1 MPDPQLLDV
10 VLTCALL
17 HLLGVLDWDNVEVA
31 LRRRL
36 SAVVSVRAEL
46 GYLGLDQVLEILL
59 LLREI
64 LVLLCKLGGDV
75 LHLVVGRT
83 CQVPTSWH
91 RVLKVN
97 LRWDNDRR
105 WLLLLDAVVHLCG
118 LNVLLILPLR
128 VWLWFVSNIVNWL
141 RDRRNCVRDFEIGVH
156 LLSYGCIINDF
167 KVSNPF
173 NRRWVHCICV
183 EYSMTFDII
192 SLRTMICSLT
202 VII

>member
-10 VLTCALL
+10 VLPCALL
-17 HLLGVLDWDNVEVA
+17 HLLGVLDRDNVEVA

-46 GYLGLDQVLEILL
+46 GHLRLDQILEILL

-83 CQVPTSWH
+83 CQVPTSRHW
-91 RVLKVN
+91 VLEVD

-105 WLLLLDAVVHLCG
+105 
-118 LNVLLILPLR
+118 
-128 VWLWFVSNIVNWL
+128 
-141 RDRRNCVRDFEIGVH
+141 
-156 LLSYGCIINDF
+156 
-167 KVSNPF
+167 
-173 NRRWVHCICV
+173 
-183 EYSMTFDII
+183 
-192 SLRTMICSLT
+192 
-202 VII
+202 